1 MSPPPPAAPPGPG
14 TIIGPSHPSGGSPT
28 TASSESAG
36 AGNSGSADRH
46 RRATCCRRA
55 AKAAVSIAEAP
66 DFLFG
71 AFLSITHTLHDQMPF
86 ETRRALPSGS
96 TPRSAGGHFY
106 LSGPG
111 IMQPRPVFRHELPV
125 YKLPLII
132 HHRKKCVTCEAG
144 AADLG
149 TGRHTR
155 DSPDRPKRIDR
166 SADHG
171 LEF

>member
-1 MSPPPPAAPPGPG
+1 MIKCHLKPAEHYLQEAHRVVLAAIFIYRAPGCSRGQYSAMSSRY
-14 TIIGPSHPSGGSPT
+14 I
-28 TASSESAG
+28 
-36 AGNSGSADRH
+36 
-46 RRATCCRRA
+46 
-55 AKAAVSIAEAP
+55 
-66 DFLFG
+66 
-71 AFLSITHTLHDQMPF
+71 
-86 ETRRALPSGS
+86 
-96 TPRSAGGHFY
+96 
-106 LSGPG
+106 
-111 IMQPRPVFRHELPV
+111 
-125 YKLPLII
+125 LPLII